1 MWGREA
7 PSGSRSGFV
16 STRNTP
22 DARSLPEASLAGVTA
37 LIVDDNATQ
46 RSVLSDYLNDWGM
59 TVSTAADAE
68 AALTELRGAAVDGRP
83 FDIVLLDRFM
93 PGTDG
98 LEFEERDRGRA
109 RPGGGRR
116 PYDRHWDR
124 SVTSAP
130 WPSSLCA
137 RPCPSPS
144 GATICGPVSGRCWA
158 SSRRRSSASHR
169 ASSPSPLVQGP
180 SLGRLLLAED
190 NLINQKVALAILTTA
205 GYSVDAVLNG
215 AEAVRA
221 VAEQPYD
228 AILMDCQMPE
238 LNGYEATAAIRA
250 QKGARGRTPIIAM
263 TAGARHEDEERCL
276 AEGMDSYVSKP
287 VSKDILLSL
296 VARSVTTDR
305 R

>member
-1 MWGREA
+1 MLGK
-7 PSGSRSGFV
+7 GSTFWFTIRV
-16 STRNTP
+16 RVDP
-22 DARSLPEASLAGVTA
+22 QHARRTVAPEASLAGVTA

-59 TVSTAADAE
+59 TVCTAADAE
-68 AALTELRGAAVDGRP
+68 AALTELRGAVVDGRP

-98 LEFEERDRGRA
+98 LELRNVIVAEPGLAAGVVLMTGLGQERDLGAVAEFVVCSTLSKPIRRDDLRSCLRQVLGLEPAKVVRVP
-109 RPGGGRR
+109 PGVV
-116 PYDRHWDR
+116 P
-124 SVTSAP
+124 A
-130 WPSSLCA
+130 
-137 RPCPSPS
+137 
-144 GATICGPVSGRCWA
+144 
-158 SSRRRSSASHR
+158 
-169 ASSPSPLVQGP
+169 PLVQGP